1 MPCHN
6 CQYEV
11 QDDWKVCPSCKISLE
26 KEKCSTC
33 NRELEIEWEVCPF
46 CPQQKNSTEGHL
58 VECVEI
64 SCFGIYPDG
73 TFNPEWDENMNGSSG
88 YLSIEKV
95 NQILDEL
102 INLHPF
108 VAKGDIELTFAIKP
122 KSGVGELALSFG
134 NERVSVE
141 DETDKKKSTT
151 KGVSY
156 IKDYIE
162 ANKLPVKSSELL
174 HLELKKDTFKL
185 KQEIYVASSEPEPEP
200 DFESAQPMEQS
211 VETVNSHDSENCG
224 NCLQPI
230 EKTKNACKYCGASV
244 CTKCAIK
251 QRLVWVIPFIFFF
264 PLLVLV
270 PFMSVSCAS
279 GSSSE
284 SCRATKEEARKDW
297 WSENKWALFVIFL
310 IAMFLLKGLQSSA
323 R

>member
-6 CQYEV
+6 CGYEV

-46 CPQQKNSTEGHL
+46 CPQQKNSTEENL

-122 KSGVGELALSFG
+122 KSGEGELALSFG

-141 DETDKKKSTT
+141 EYGSASQVSTT

-185 KQEIYVASSEPEPEP
+185 KQEIFEVSPEPVVVKNTEELETKP
-200 DFESAQPMEQS
+200 SALNDLWIWRNYRM
-211 VETVNSHDSENCG
+211 V
-224 NCLQPI
+224 
-230 EKTKNACKYCGASV
+230 KYGGA
-244 CTKCAIK
+244 AI
-251 QRLVWVIPFIFFF
+251 
-264 PLLVLV
+264 VL
-270 PFMSVSCAS
+270 FLM
-279 GSSSE
+279 
-284 SCRATKEEARKDW
+284 W
-297 WSENKWALFVIFL
+297 LFDLF
-310 IAMFLLKGLQSSA
+310 
-323 R
+323 